1 MIDYNTYASTYD
13 NRYKSD
19 MCERENAAVKE
30 LLERYG
36 VKDKV
41 VLDVG
46 CGTGFSLDICDIKRY
61 KGIDISKEMI
71 AQARKKHPDKKFTLG
86 KVTSSKWKPEI
97 IDCVLCLFSIPYIQ
111 TEAVNAI
118 YRVLKKGGICV
129 CVYYNKPYLNP
140 DSVYGNDKET
150 FDKDVDPIVKVV
162 IGRFRSKFEEIE
174 NHSLTPDETY
184 TVGVF
189 RKEA

>member
-1 MIDYNTYASTYD
+1 MIDYNAYASTYD

-36 VKDKV
+36 VKDKI

-71 AQARKKHPDKKFTLG
+71 AQARKKHPDKKFTLR
-86 KVTSSKWKPEI
+86 KVTSSKWKSGI
-97 IDCVLCLFSIPYIQ
+97 CDCVLCLFSIPYIQ

-118 YRVLKKGGICV
+118 YRILKKDGICI

-140 DSVYGNDKET
+140 NSVYGNDKGTYEE
-150 FDKDVDPIVKVV
+150 DVEPNVQAV
-162 IGRFRSKFEEIE
+162 IERFRGKFWTIE
-174 NHSLTPDETY
+174 DHRLTPDETY
-184 TVGVF
+184 TVSVF
-189 RKEA
+189 RKD